1 MTHPHYPLPSAD
13 NQYLVEH
20 AELLYCSFRHYVGRE
35 LAGLD
40 WQGAATAHALFTGNF
55 VLLSHTAAA
64 DPIFTYGN
72 QTAMQLFAMDWAQ
85 LTQLASRY
93 SAEPLARDARERLLQ
108 TVNRQGYIDNY
119 AGIRIAST
127 GQRFTI
133 QQAIVWNLLD
143 KQGQYAGQAAYFDRW
158 TLL

>member
-1 MTHPHYPLPSAD
+1 MHPHYPIPSAA
-13 NQYLVEH
+13 NHYLIEH
-20 AELLYCSFRHYVGRE
+20 AELLHHSFQHYVGRE
-35 LAGLD
+35 LAGLP

-55 VLLSHTAAA
+55 VLLSHTAEA

-72 QTAMQLFAMDWAQ
+72 QTAMQLFAMDWPQ

-93 SAEPLARDARERLLQ
+93 SAEPLARDERERLLQ

-119 AGIRIAST
+119 AGVRIAST

-143 KQGQYAGQAAYFDRW
+143 KQGRYAGQAAYFDRW